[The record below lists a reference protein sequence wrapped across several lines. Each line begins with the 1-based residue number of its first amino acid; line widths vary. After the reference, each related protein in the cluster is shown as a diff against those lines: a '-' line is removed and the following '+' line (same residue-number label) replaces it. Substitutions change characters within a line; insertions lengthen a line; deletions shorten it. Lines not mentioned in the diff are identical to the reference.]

1 MRFAVL
7 GALIIA
13 LPGTAAAQGRMSA
26 RLQRMLGQADQA
38 PNAPAPPEVDGLA
51 PWLKHLH
58 ELVPQSAADYADF
71 DADDLAAAAAAV
83 EQWCWLWER
92 VAVGLSPEGQ
102 LGVVGRLHDVKQSID
117 RQLDNVLSLRVQFA
131 ALPAD
136 VKRHEA
142 LRRYLRSTS
151 TLIDLS
157 GRLRY
162 ALIDAVDA
170 AAIRFSTQSAIQSQ
184 LIDLLMQKH
193 SSVGAQ
199 EMADDLFDP
208 PQTAGV
214 EPPPP
219 LPAPLKLKVIQLIAK
234 CGTIGEVDELAEFLL
249 NPATPPSQVLAA
261 AEAIRALGLPQDP
274 RAEQDASL
282 PQPPI
287 TAARLLDRLQQ
298 IDSAQWTPEEL
309 PRVNSLL
316 RWLPGRVE
324 PGLEGNT
331 YRLGNFDVQPGDWLL
346 MRNPSPYNL
355 FTDLSPGLF
364 THVGVVTI
372 EHSSDGKR
380 RMVVADLPE
389 RGTSMPA
396 TNVETFLDRT
406 LNYVFLRH
414 PDPEVARKM
423 GEAAAEMIGNPTQ
436 FDLNFR
442 TDRITALAGKPL
454 HGEKI
459 HTYCAGLLLLCAQQT
474 GVPRDEFFPITETTA
489 PGHTQENLAKLG
501 LSLGDGFVSPS
512 GALFS
517 QKLEIVG
524 RCEPMY
530 DAPREIARSHLR
542 SLRHADGHHPV
553 AALARCVSG
562 NTLENGGGLEDQ
574 SAFGQSFG
582 GCRRRKRS
590 NGPGFRRQSRC
601 RGRNPRRNRL
611 WRQRRLCG
619 GDAGN
624 HRRRKP
630 DSRTAARLDSAAAR
644 RAGKVSLPPRA
655 IGRNVGIRAKSS
667 PGGVRTEL
675 LRYYID
681 QGRRQLDERFF
692 GGEKPLKVEV
702 KRQEAI
708 NSSIV

>member
-1 MRFAVL
+1 M
-7 GALIIA
+7 
-13 LPGTAAAQGRMSA
+13 
-26 RLQRMLGQADQA
+26 
-38 PNAPAPPEVDGLA
+38 DGLA

-136 VKRHEA
+136 AKRHEA

-170 AAIRFSTQSAIQSQ
+170 AAIRFSTQSALQSQ

-199 EMADDLFDP
+199 EMADALFDP

-287 TAARLLDRLQQ
+287 TAARLLDRLQP

-459 HTYCAGLLLLCAQQT
+459 HTYCAGLLLLCAQQA
-474 GVPRDEFFPITETTA
+474 GVPRDECFPITETTA

-530 DAPREIARSHLR
+530 DAPRQVQEAIYDHFATQMATTQLQASPDAYQAIRLKMAEASKTNPLLSKALAAAAGVSDQMDLVSAAKAAAVVETLDEIAYGASDDYVAAMRAITEGGNLTPEQQRGLTQPQRDALAKFRS
-542 SLRHADGHHPV
+542 RHAQ
-553 AALARCVSG
+553 LAQRW
-562 NTLENGGGLEDQ
+562 DQ
-574 SAFGQSFG
+574 GQI
-582 GCRRRKRS
+582 
-590 NGPGFRRQSRC
+590 
-601 RGRNPRRNRL
+601 L
-611 WRQRRLCG
+611 
-619 GDAGN
+619 
-624 HRRRKP
+624 
-630 DSRTAARLDSAAAR
+630 
-644 RAGKVSLPPRA
+644 
-655 IGRNVGIRAKSS
+655 
-667 PGGVRTEL
+667 PGGVRTKL

-708 NSSIV
+708 N